1 MADAAE
7 KQTYGFQ
14 AEVKQL
20 LHLMIH
26 SLYSNKEIFLRE
38 LVSNASDALDKLR
51 FEAIAAPELLEQDPE
66 LAIDIDFDQDAG
78 TVTITDNGIGM
89 SRTEVTEN
97 LGTIARS
104 GTADYLAKMTGDAR
118 QDAQLI
124 GQFGVGFYA
133 SFIVASDVVVETR
146 RAGLAADEAV
156 RWQSAGDG
164 EYSVEPITREARGT
178 AITLKL
184 KDDEK
189 AFAERYQLTALIK
202 RYSDHIAF
210 PVRMTVP
217 ATEGGAE
224 PTVETINSATAL
236 WTRGRTDISDEEY
249 REFYQHLTHDFEPPL
264 AWSHNRVEGK
274 REYTSLLY
282 LPARAPFDLWNREAP
297 RGLKLYV
304 QRVFIM
310 DDAEQFLP
318 LYLRFV
324 RGVIDASDLPLNVSR
339 ELLQSEPGIEAMK
352 RALTKR
358 VLSMLEKM
366 ASDSPDDFQKFWA
379 EFGEVIKEGLAE
391 DGANR
396 DKLLGIARFT
406 TTRSEGDVP
415 KETLAGYVERMVAD
429 QDTIYYL
436 TAESLAAAKSSP
448 HLEVFAKRGIEVVL
462 LTDRLDEWM
471 LGHVTEFDGKPLR
484 DIRRDGLTLP
494 GDTPAPDVDEK
505 VDDEAAGAPVLERLK
520 THLAEQ
526 MADVRASSRL
536 VDSPACLVVAEHDM
550 GLQMRRMLEAAGQEV
565 PDAKPTLELNLEHP
579 LVNRLAGESDD
590 ARFGDL
596 AAIIVGQA
604 EIAEGGLP
612 SDPAGYVQRL
622 NKLLVELAH

>member
-189 AFAERYQLTALIK
+189 VFAERYQLTALIK

-217 ATEGGAE
+217 ATEDGAE

-304 QRVFIM
+304 QRVFI
-310 DDAEQFLP
+310 
-318 LYLRFV
+318 
-324 RGVIDASDLPLNVSR
+324 
-339 ELLQSEPGIEAMK
+339 
-352 RALTKR
+352 
-358 VLSMLEKM
+358 
-366 ASDSPDDFQKFWA
+366 
-379 EFGEVIKEGLAE
+379 
-391 DGANR
+391 
-396 DKLLGIARFT
+396 
-406 TTRSEGDVP
+406 
-415 KETLAGYVERMVAD
+415 
-429 QDTIYYL
+429 
-436 TAESLAAAKSSP
+436 
-448 HLEVFAKRGIEVVL
+448 
-462 LTDRLDEWM
+462 
-471 LGHVTEFDGKPLR
+471 
-484 DIRRDGLTLP
+484 
-494 GDTPAPDVDEK
+494 
-505 VDDEAAGAPVLERLK
+505 
-520 THLAEQ
+520 
-526 MADVRASSRL
+526 
-536 VDSPACLVVAEHDM
+536 
-550 GLQMRRMLEAAGQEV
+550 
-565 PDAKPTLELNLEHP
+565 
-579 LVNRLAGESDD
+579 
-590 ARFGDL
+590 
-596 AAIIVGQA
+596 
-604 EIAEGGLP
+604 
-612 SDPAGYVQRL
+612 
-622 NKLLVELAH
+622 